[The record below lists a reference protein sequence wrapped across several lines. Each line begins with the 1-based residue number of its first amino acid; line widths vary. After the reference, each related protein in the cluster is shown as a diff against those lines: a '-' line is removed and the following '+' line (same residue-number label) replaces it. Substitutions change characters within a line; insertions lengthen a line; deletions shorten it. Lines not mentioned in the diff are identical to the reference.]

1 MDITIQAIDWHNRR
15 HLFALEFGC
24 FEGLRLVATILS
36 TMLENSNAACALGDP
51 SVDDA
56 VTYLLLAMIV
66 GRFDGWG
73 KHETKVIF

>member
-1 MDITIQAIDWHNRR
+1 
-15 HLFALEFGC
+15 
-24 FEGLRLVATILS
+24 
-36 TMLENSNAACALGDP
+36 MLENSNAACALGDP